1 MFCLMFY
8 YYDKLFIQ
16 IRLNFIFK
24 VKLSNLDGSCRPTYK
39 LCFLQSNKNLHALNN
54 HPYILS

>member
-1 MFCLMFY
+1 MLY

-16 IRLNFIFK
+16 ILLLNFIFK

>member
-1 MFCLMFY
+1 MFY
-8 YYDKLFIQ
+8 YYDKLLIQ

-24 VKLSNLDGSCRPTYK
+24 VKLSNLDGSCRPTYE